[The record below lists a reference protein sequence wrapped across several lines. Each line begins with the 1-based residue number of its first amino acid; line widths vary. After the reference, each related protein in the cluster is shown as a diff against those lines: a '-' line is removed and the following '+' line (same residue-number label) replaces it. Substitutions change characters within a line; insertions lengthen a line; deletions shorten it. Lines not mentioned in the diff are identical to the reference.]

1 MESSLLFQFHIY
13 CLNFYYNEKK
23 IAILGS
29 TGSIGKTTVDII
41 KNNKKNFEV
50 ILLTTNDNLKELI
63 KQIKKLKPKNLIINN
78 KKHYLKLKKKYNKIN
93 IFNNFDT
100 FLKKNKKKIDYTI
113 SAISGLSGLQPTLD
127 IIKHTKTIA
136 IANKESI
143 ICAWNLIEKKLKINK
158 TKFIPVDSEHFSIW
172 YLLQNKKIQSVDEI
186 IITASGGPFLYW
198 NLKKIKKA
206 SPNIAIKHP
215 NWSMGKKISIDSA
228 TMMNKV
234 FELIEAQRIFNL
246 DRTKFKIFIHPQS
259 LVHAIVKF
267 DNGLTKLLIHDTD
280 MKIPIFNS
288 IYEYTNKKIRSK
300 KIDYTSLNNLEFKS
314 IDLKKFPSIKILKKI
329 PKKISLFET
338 ILVSINDEL
347 VDLFLKK
354 KLRFWKIHENL
365 NKLLN
370 MKEFLKYKRIKP
382 KNARQI
388 YKLSEYVR
396 LKTRSLSIRSSK

>member
-1 MESSLLFQFHIY
+1 MK
-13 CLNFYYNEKK
+13 KK

-41 KNNKKNFEV
+41 KNDKKNFE
-50 ILLTTNDNLKELI
+50 ILLLTTNDNLNELT
-63 KQIKKLKPKNLIINN
+63 KQIRELKPKNIIINN
-78 KKHYLKLKKKYNKIN
+78 KNNYLKLKKKFNKIN
-93 IFNNFDT
+93 IFNNFDI

-127 IIKHTKTIA
+127 IIKHSKTIA

-143 ICAWNLIEKKLKINK
+143 ICAWNLIEKNLKANN

-172 YLLQNKKIQSVDEI
+172 YLLQNKKIQNVEEI
-186 IITASGGPFLYW
+186 IITASGGPFLNW
-198 NLKKIKKA
+198 KLSKIKTA

-246 DRTKFKIFIHPQS
+246 DRVKFKILIHPQS

-288 IYEYTNKKIRSK
+288 VYDNRNKKINNK
-300 KIDYTSLNNLEFKS
+300 KIDYSSLNNLSFKS

-338 ILVSINDEL
+338 ILVSVNDEL

-354 KLRFWKIHENL
+354 KIKFWEIYTNL

-370 MKEFLKYKRIKP
+370 MKEFIKYKRIKP
-382 KNARQI
+382 KNTRQI

-396 LKTRSLSIRSSK
+396 LKTRVLSIRSSK